1 MVKKSIKYK
10 IKLPRTSRQSNKNLN
25 ECLCSNKSLNNFRCS
40 NTILDVLI
48 RSKNKFLFSY
58 KKVNPC

>member
-1 MVKKSIKYK
+1 MVKISIKYK

-40 NTILDVLI
+40 NKKQKQIFI
-48 RSKNKFLFSY
+48 FL
-58 KKVNPC
+58 

>member
-1 MVKKSIKYK
+1 MVKISIKYK

-25 ECLCSNKSLNNFRCS
+25 ECLCSNKSLNNF
-40 NTILDVLI
+40 
-48 RSKNKFLFSY
+48 LFSY